1 MGGPRPPPLDPTGL
15 NEYIVKRTLLSL
27 VHSKTDTE
35 KKKTFK
41 HNLEQHVLCDHVT
54 SDSETLTQ
62 HLALMLTT
70 SNKDEAGVSAAK
82 SNWKKNATNVYQS
95 VCFCS
100 SSLNRKGYKKSKNKI
115 TSTVIKEQSLW
126 TSLKKIQMLTSQL
139 LSSGITPVVLSS
151 CCKDSHRLVSEV
163 WSHVAPADPL
173 PIHWSHFCASS
184 DLLTFDL

>member
-1 MGGPRPPPLDPTGL
+1 M
-15 NEYIVKRTLLSL
+15 
-27 VHSKTDTE
+27 
-35 KKKTFK
+35 
-41 HNLEQHVLCDHVT
+41 Q
-54 SDSETLTQ
+54 
-62 HLALMLTT
+62 
-70 SNKDEAGVSAAK
+70 
-82 SNWKKNATNVYQS
+82 QS

-100 SSLNRKGYKKSKNKI
+100 SSLNRKSYKKSKNKI

-184 DLLTFDL
+184 DLLTFDLWTFQTLKLSSRVLDKISTGQLVSLMSAHLNKLDEVRNVGLVALKWDTRWNKNQPCRTEQV